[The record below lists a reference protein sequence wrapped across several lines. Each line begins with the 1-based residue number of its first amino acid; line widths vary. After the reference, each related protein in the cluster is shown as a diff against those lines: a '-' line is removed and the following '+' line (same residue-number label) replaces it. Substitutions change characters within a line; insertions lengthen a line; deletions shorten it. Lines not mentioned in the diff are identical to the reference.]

1 MESLIEIKLNG
12 KGANLQLPALQLKHS
27 LMYSLFSS
35 KSFQKNIEDEMQR
48 IYADLEMIKGVI
60 STDISEIARICSI
73 AKDEKQMTE
82 IIAAEH
88 NLSKSQAEYIANLE
102 LDDLINLDFKKIK
115 YHLELCMIF
124 SQRSL

>member
-12 KGANLQLPALQLKHS
+12 KSTNLQMPTLQLKHS

-35 KSFQKNIEDEMQR
+35 KSFQENIEEEMLR
-48 IYADLEMIKGVI
+48 IHSDLEMINGVI
-60 STDISEIARICSI
+60 SADISEIARICNK

-82 IIAAEH
+82 FLATEH

-124 SQRSL
+124 LQRR

>member
-1 MESLIEIKLNG
+1 
-12 KGANLQLPALQLKHS
+12 
-27 LMYSLFSS
+27 MYSLFSS

-73 AKDEKQMTE
+73 AKDENQMTE

-124 SQRSL
+124 LQRSL

>member
-1 MESLIEIKLNG
+1 MESIIEIKLNG
-12 KGANLQLPALQLKHS
+12 KSTNLQMPTLQLKHS

-35 KSFQKNIEDEMQR
+35 KSFQENIEEEILR
-48 IYADLEMIKGVI
+48 IHADLEMINGVI
-60 STDISEIARICSI
+60 SADISKIARICSI
-73 AKDEKQMTE
+73 AKEEKQMTE
-82 IIAAEH
+82 FLATEH

-124 SQRSL
+124 LQRR